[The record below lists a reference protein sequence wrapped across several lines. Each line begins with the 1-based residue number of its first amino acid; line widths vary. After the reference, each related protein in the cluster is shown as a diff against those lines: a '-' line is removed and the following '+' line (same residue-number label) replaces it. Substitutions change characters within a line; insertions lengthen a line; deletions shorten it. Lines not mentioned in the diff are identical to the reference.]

1 MNNKN
6 EIEWI
11 ITEMAPG
18 MVKIE
23 ASPFGRIP
31 TFEEFKQKARELLS
45 NSEKTSNNLLRDET
59 RSQDLGESLLLHEEL
74 IKLDLDNKSK
84 RIHEVMFT
92 TGNNTI
98 MANSKTIDKIVEKKE
113 VKKMGVNEF
122 GANPDITEQVL
133 NEEWER

>member
-59 RSQDLGESLLLHEEL
+59 RSQDLGDSLLLSQEL
-74 IKLDLDNKSK
+74 K
-84 RIHEVMFT
+84 RLNGT
-92 TGNNTI
+92 QQ
-98 MANSKTIDKIVEKKE
+98 KTIHQIAFTYKDSTLTANKKNIGDLAE
-113 VKKMGVNEF
+113 NTNKARPNEF
-122 GANPDITEQVL
+122 GANPDIIEQVL
-133 NEEWER
+133 EGYER